1 MATKKK
7 TSKKSA
13 ARKAA
18 PAKKAKPL
26 SAAALAKFRKRID
39 EIDDEILVL
48 LSERAEQAAAVG
60 RTKDG
65 TDSPIHIPERERQ
78 ILDRLFANNAGPLSN
93 EAVEG
98 IYKEIISACL
108 SLERPL
114 RIAFLGPE
122 TTFSHQAAR
131 KHFGTCPEFAP
142 CETIEDVFGAVERG
156 NVDYGVVPLE
166 NSIEGSVN
174 PSLDR
179 FMETSAKICA
189 EVTVDVHHQFLR
201 PLNAAKECVRI
212 YSHPQVLGQCRRW
225 ILRNHP
231 GAELVPTNSTA
242 QAGQEVLSDRKGG
255 ALCSDLTA
263 EMLGLKIVA
272 RNCEDRSGNRTRF
285 VVIGNQETKPSGRDK
300 TSLVLWVRDEP
311 GILSKILA
319 PFAKAGVSL
328 TEIISRPAGKRAWE
342 YAFFVG
348 IEGHVAD
355 KKVAAALKA
364 IAPLCHQVK
373 VLGAYPRAS

>member
-1 MATKKK
+1 MASKQRKKK
-7 TSKKSA
+7 PVKKSA
-13 ARKAA
+13 KKA
-18 PAKKAKPL
+18 PAKKREP
-26 SAAALAKFRKRID
+26 ALARYRRRID
-39 EIDDEILVL
+39 QIDDEILRL
-48 LSERAEQAAAVG
+48 LTERAEQATAVG
-60 RTKDG
+60 SAKEG

-78 ILDRLFANNAGPLSN
+78 ILDRLFKNNAGPLGD

-98 IYKEIISACL
+98 IFKEIISACL

-131 KHFGTCPEFAP
+131 KHFGKQPEFVP
-142 CETIEDVFGAVERG
+142 CETIEEVFGAVERG
-156 NVDYGVVPLE
+156 TVDYGVVPLE

-201 PLNAAKECVRI
+201 PLNAGKKCERI

-225 ILRNHP
+225 ILKHYP
-231 GAELVPTNSTA
+231 AAELVPTNSTA
-242 QAGQEVLSDRKGG
+242 QAGQEVLSDRRGG
-255 ALCSDLTA
+255 ALCSALTA
-263 EMLGLKIVA
+263 ELFGLEIAA

-285 VVIGNQETKPSGRDK
+285 AVIGRQETRPSGRDK

-311 GILSKILA
+311 GVLSKILA
-319 PFAKAGVSL
+319 PFAKSGVNL
-328 TEIISRPAGKRAWE
+328 TEIISRPAGKRAWQ

-348 IEGHVAD
+348 LQGHIED
-355 KKVAAALKA
+355 KKVAAAVKA
-364 IAPLCHQVK
+364 IAPLCQEVK